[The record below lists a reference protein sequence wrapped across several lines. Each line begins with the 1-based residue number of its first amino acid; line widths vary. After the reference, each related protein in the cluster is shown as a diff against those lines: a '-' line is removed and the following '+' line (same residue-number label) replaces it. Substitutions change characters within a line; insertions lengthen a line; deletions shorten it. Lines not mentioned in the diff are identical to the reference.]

1 MAYDPSQLNALT
13 SLISRLPQGSK
24 ILDLGAQVIN
34 ADVPTSS
41 ILACLEAIHGSRSA
55 AENAFSGLRGQQP
68 WSAGEL
74 FRNSPFTYRC
84 IDLYPGEFTIVAD
97 LNIFCVP
104 ENERGSYDLIMN
116 CGTTE
121 HVADQI
127 NCFRAIHDYAAVG
140 ATIFHAV
147 PFSGYFN
154 HCLYSYH
161 PNFFVFLAQAND
173 YEIEQLILGGPHAPY
188 KIDQAAGTNTAAW
201 SGLTIYCGMI
211 GCQVRKKSAAPF
223 KLFTHFD
230 DERMASYTPS

>member
-1 MAYDPSQLNALT
+1 VLT

-41 ILACLEAIHGSRSA
+41 ILACLEVIHGSRSA
-55 AENAFSGLRGQQP
+55 AENAFSGLRGQRR

-97 LNIFCVP
+97 LNTLCVP
-104 ENERGSYDLIMN
+104 ENDRGGYNLIMN

-127 NCFRAIHDYAAVG
+127 NAFRAIHDYAAVG
-140 ATIFHAV
+140 ATVFHAV

-173 YEIEQLILGGPHAPY
+173 YEIKQLILGGPHDPY
-188 KIDQAAGTNTAAW
+188 MIDKAAATNTAAW
-201 SGLTIYCGMI
+201 SGMTIYSGMVA
-211 GCQVRKKSAAPF
+211 CQIRKKSPAPF

-230 DERMASYTPS
+230 GERMASYAPS